1 MTSEYPDGPGV
12 RGDASDG
19 EGPQLAKT
27 PRSNIP
33 WVGVS
38 SVLAAGSGYAI
49 FLMSARVLPVDENA
63 DFLAFWGVLFGLF
76 GVLTGLMHEATR
88 AAKAASLTSAVPS
101 QPGAPIILSSVLI
114 GGVVALVLALASP
127 WWIPAFVPGSG
138 PLLGVGLVLATV
150 LYAGHVGLAG
160 TLGGREH
167 WGGYSALAAG
177 ESLVR
182 LSVVAAAAILGFG
195 LGGLEL
201 AALTGTLV
209 WLVFAFLTP
218 MGRSALQQRADV
230 GMRGYF
236 KRCGYSMA
244 SAASS
249 AILITGFPA
258 LIKLMSEDAEFAAA
272 APLLLAVS
280 LTRAPILI
288 PLQAFQGVVMT
299 KLMTSNQP
307 AHRVLGKPIAL
318 VLAVGVAGG
327 LLAAWLGP
335 LIMLIFGPGYSL
347 DGVWIGLLTLDA
359 ALLAVLTL
367 TGTAALAAAR
377 HRIYLAGWFT
387 ATVVSVALLAVPG
400 RLDLM
405 VVCSLAAGPLAGSA
419 VHLWGLRAAR
429 PARSRTYA

>member
-12 RGDASDG
+12 RGDASG
-19 EGPQLAKT
+19 VETPPPAKKR
-27 PRSNIP
+27 RSNIP
-33 WVGVS
+33 WVGAS
-38 SVLAAGSGYAI
+38 SILAAASGYAI
-49 FLMSARVLPVDENA
+49 FLVSARVLPVDQNA

-88 AAKAASLTSAVPS
+88 AAKAASLAPAKLQS
-101 QPGAPIILSSVLI
+101 GAPIILSSVLI
-114 GGVVALVLALASP
+114 GGVVAVVLALGSP
-127 WWIPAFVPGSG
+127 WWIPAFVPESG
-138 PLLGVGLVLATV
+138 PILGVGLVLATV

-167 WGGYSALAAG
+167 WGGYSALTAA
-177 ESLVR
+177 EALLR
-182 LSVVAAAAILGFG
+182 FSVVAAAAILGFG
-195 LGGLEL
+195 LGGLEV

-218 MGRSALQQRADV
+218 MGRSALRQRADV

-258 LIKLMSEDAEFAAA
+258 LIKIMSEDAEFAAA

-299 KLMTSNQP
+299 KLMSADQP

-318 VLAVGVAGG
+318 VLAVGVTGG
-327 LLAAWLGP
+327 LLATWLGP
-335 LIMLIFGPGYSL
+335 MILLIFGPGYTL

-367 TGTAALAAAR
+367 TGTAALAASR

-387 ATVVSVALLAVPG
+387 ATAVSVALLALPG
-400 RLDLM
+400 PIDLM

-419 VHLWGLRAAR
+419 VHLWGLRAVR
-429 PARSRTYA
+429 PARRLPST